1 MKTYIGKTLD
11 ECLALAAKEC
21 NCTLE
26 DLTVFSKEEKTGFLG
41 FGNQVSAM
49 IYAPSD
55 VLDFI
60 FSYLDGYFKNIGL
73 AVEVTVGQDAS
84 GLKVMLNAENNAILI
99 GKAGQTLQSINTVI
113 KGAVNSH
120 FKKHINVLVDINNY
134 KVDRYDKVIAM
145 ATRIAKTVLRTKVA
159 ATLDPLPNDE
169 RKVIHQHLSEM
180 KNIRTESVGEGSQR
194 RLKIVYDKDKA

>member
-11 ECLALAAKEC
+11 ECLALAAKESKC
-21 NCTLE
+21 GLE
-26 DLTVFSKEEKTGFLG
+26 DLTVFSKEEKVGFLG

-49 IYAPSD
+49 IYSPTD

-60 FSYLDGYFKNIGL
+60 YAYLDGYFKNIGL
-73 AVEVTVGQDAS
+73 DVEVTVGQDVN

-99 GKAGQTLQSINTVI
+99 GKGGQTLQSINTVI

-120 FKKHINVLVDINNY
+120 FKKHISVLVDINNY

-145 ATRIAKTVLRTKVA
+145 ASRIAKTVLRTKVA

-169 RKVIHQHLSEM
+169 RKVIHQYLSEM

-194 RLKIVYDKDKA
+194 RLKIFYDKDKA

>member
-21 NCTLE
+21 SCTLE
-26 DLTVFSKEEKTGFLG
+26 ELTVFSKEEKTGFLG